1 MQSGRTQWEPKKNL
15 FSNAIW
21 PDRLPAFRDKEAR
34 LNYKSSLKKGQ
45 TQQQQ
50 ESQKPQEQ
58 TAIKGL
64 I

>member
-1 MQSGRTQWEPKKNL
+1 MVEHNGSQAEL

-21 PDRLPAFRDKEAR
+21 PDRLPAFRDKKDR

-50 ESQKPQEQ
+50 EESQKPQEQ
-58 TAIKGL
+58 IAIKDL